1 MAKRIKKP
9 PVRPEVGKR
18 WLKRYEE
25 DGDLP
30 PQIAATDGFDVR
42 TVRKQIEKA
51 RQEREVR
58 ETRLLVLR
66 NAMEHHYADICNFA
80 EKLKAHIAGEDDI
93 SLFADDPLWLALKQH
108 LPRSPLW
115 NSLNRRGT
123 LLERLV
129 STRNSLD
136 TRLNTEVGAD
146 TRLKPILSS
155 GGIDVVPGMVKSL
168 AFQVEQWAQERKG
181 LDTETDFRVR
191 PTSDGKF
198 SIEYG
203 KFQLGNVN
211 DEQQAQTVKDV
222 LIDWQTKVASWE
234 ESGKMGHILAELQ
247 RVRLKLKEEFNTL
260 TMRRIVPGRC
270 KYCPA

>member
-9 PVRPEVGKR
+9 PVKPETRKR

-25 DGDLP
+25 DGDSP

-42 TVRKQIEKA
+42 TIRKQIERA

-58 ETRLLVLR
+58 ETRLIVLR
-66 NAMEHHYADICNFA
+66 SAMEHHYADICGFA

-115 NSLNRRGT
+115 NLLNRRGT
-123 LLERLV
+123 LLERLA
-129 STRNSLD
+129 STRESTE

-146 TRLKPILSS
+146 TRLGPVLSS
-155 GGIDVVPGMVKSL
+155 GGIGVIPGMVKSL
-168 AFQVEQWAQERKG
+168 DFQVEQWAQGIKW
-181 LDTETDFRVR
+181 LDTETDFRVT

-203 KFQLGNVN
+203 AFHLGNVS
-211 DEQQAQTVKDV
+211 DKQQAQTVKDALV
-222 LIDWQTKVASWE
+222 DWQTEVASWE
-234 ESGKMGHILAELQ
+234 ESGEMGRISAELQ
-247 RVRLKLKEEFNTL
+247 RVRLKLREELNTL

>member
-1 MAKRIKKP
+1 MAKRIKKN
-9 PVRPEVGKR
+9 PVKPEVRKR

-42 TVRKQIEKA
+42 TIRKQIERA

-66 NAMEHHYADICNFA
+66 SAMEHHYADICNFA
-80 EKLKAHIAGEDDI
+80 EKLKAHIAGEDTV
-93 SLFADDPLWLALKQH
+93 SLFTDDPLWPALKQH

-115 NSLNRRGT
+115 NLLNRRGT

-129 STRNSLD
+129 STRNSLEA
-136 TRLNTEVGAD
+136 RLESEVGAD
-146 TRLKPILSS
+146 TRLGPILSS
-155 GGIDVVPGMVKSL
+155 GGIGVVPGMVKSL
-168 AFQVEQWAQERKG
+168 AFQVEQWAQGRKG
-181 LDTETDFRVR
+181 PDTETDFRVK
-191 PTSDGKF
+191 PAENGLF

-203 KFQLGNVN
+203 AFHLGNVN
-211 DEQQAQTVKDV
+211 DERQAQTVKDV
-222 LIDWQTKVASWE
+222 LTDWQANMASWE
-234 ESGKMGHILAELQ
+234 ESGEMGRILAELQ
-247 RVRLKLKEEFNTL
+247 RVRLKLKEELNTL